1 MTAIQPVLTPQSAAR
16 LTLFSFTGAVLI
28 SATSS
33 APTPLYPLYR
43 TLFHLS
49 PSLLTVIF
57 GVYAFALL
65 AALLTVGKISDYT
78 GRRPLML
85 LALALNSVAL
95 MIFICA
101 DSAAVLIGARLVQ
114 GFATGIALPTF
125 GATLID
131 ANKHRG
137 PLLNSVTAFLGM
149 TLGTLAGSILVTY
162 APFPTVTLY
171 ALLLLA
177 MLVTMALLPLIPE
190 TISPQPGVLA
200 ALRPQVM
207 IPRRALGPLV
217 KVAPVN
223 IATWMLGGFYLSL
236 MPTLV
241 ISATGLTSPFVGGS
255 VVATLMLSAT
265 AAVFI
270 FRSLAPARALF
281 IGTLMLT
288 AGVSVTL
295 TGVGLHSVAWLYLG
309 TAIAGQGFGSIFSN
323 VLKIIMQLAESHQRA
338 GLFSAFLIK
347 SYLAFAVPAILAG
360 IAAPHIGL
368 TQTAFVYGMTIVI
381 LALVSLLVV
390 RSGSFAST
398 AQS

>member
-1 MTAIQPVLTPQSAAR
+1 MTAIQPALTPQSAVR

-95 MIFICA
+95 MIFIYA
-101 DSAAVLIGARLVQ
+101 DSAAVLIGARMVQ

-171 ALLLLA
+171 ALLLLT
-177 MLVTMALLPLIPE
+177 MLVMMALLPLISE

-207 IPRRALGPLV
+207 IPRRALGPLL

-223 IATWMLGGFYLSL
+223 IATWMLGGFYL
-236 MPTLV
+236 
-241 ISATGLTSPFVGGS
+241 
-255 VVATLMLSAT
+255 
-265 AAVFI
+265 
-270 FRSLAPARALF
+270 
-281 IGTLMLT
+281 
-288 AGVSVTL
+288 
-295 TGVGLHSVAWLYLG
+295 
-309 TAIAGQGFGSIFSN
+309 
-323 VLKIIMQLAESHQRA
+323 
-338 GLFSAFLIK
+338 
-347 SYLAFAVPAILAG
+347 
-360 IAAPHIGL
+360 
-368 TQTAFVYGMTIVI
+368 
-381 LALVSLLVV
+381 
-390 RSGSFAST
+390 
-398 AQS
+398 

>member
-1 MTAIQPVLTPQSAAR
+1 MTAIQPALTPQSAVR

-95 MIFICA
+95 MIFIYA
-101 DSAAVLIGARLVQ
+101 DSAAVLIGARMVQ

-171 ALLLLA
+171 ALLLLT
-177 MLVTMALLPLIPE
+177 MLVMMALLPLIPE

-207 IPRRALGPLV
+207 IPRRALGPLL

-255 VVATLMLSAT
+255 VVTTLMLSAT
-265 AAVFI
+265 AAVFQCHADW
-270 FRSLAPARALF
+270 R
-281 IGTLMLT
+281 
-288 AGVSVTL
+288 
-295 TGVGLHSVAWLYLG
+295 W
-309 TAIAGQGFGSIFSN
+309 
-323 VLKIIMQLAESHQRA
+323 
-338 GLFSAFLIK
+338 
-347 SYLAFAVPAILAG
+347 FA
-360 IAAPHIGL
+360 
-368 TQTAFVYGMTIVI
+368 
-381 LALVSLLVV
+381 
-390 RSGSFAST
+390 
-398 AQS
+398 